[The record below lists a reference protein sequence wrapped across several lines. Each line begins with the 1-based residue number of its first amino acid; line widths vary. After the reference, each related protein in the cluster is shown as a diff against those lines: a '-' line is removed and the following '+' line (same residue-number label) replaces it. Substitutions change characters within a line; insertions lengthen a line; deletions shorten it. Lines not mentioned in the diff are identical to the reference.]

1 MEATARLASAPGR
14 VNLLGEHV
22 DHQGGT
28 VLPVAVNLRTTV
40 TYTPGDAWTFASEEH
55 EDGGDWTRYVRA
67 VLDVLAAEGHD
78 LVPGSLEI
86 TSRVPEGRGLASSAA
101 LEVAVAGAVSDA
113 MPFDLM
119 HLCRRAENER
129 VGVPCGLMDQAVAAC
144 AIAGHAMALDC
155 SDGTFFHL
163 PLPEAEL
170 LLFDSGIARTLA
182 DTPYAERRAEA
193 EEPGTDAARHVA
205 DENARVA
212 RGIEL
217 LDKGDAEAFGDLMF
231 ESHASLRDLYRCS
244 LPALDELVDQLARV
258 RGVYGARLMGAGWG
272 GCVVALVEP
281 GLRLEGGQLLVS
293 DDGLYRMA
301 ADDADADAEES

>member
-1 MEATARLASAPGR
+1 VEATARLASAPGR

-40 TYTPGDAWTFASEEH
+40 TYTPGDAWAFRSEEH
-55 EDGGDWTRYVRA
+55 EDDGDWTRYVRA

-78 LVPGSLEI
+78 LLPGRLDI
-86 TSRVPEGRGLASSAA
+86 ASRVPEGRGLASSAA
-101 LEVAVAGAVSDA
+101 LEIAVAGAVCDA

-119 HLCRRAENER
+119 RLCRRAENEH

-144 AIAGHAMALDC
+144 AISGHAMALDC

-163 PLPEAEL
+163 PLPEA
-170 LLFDSGIARTLA
+170 A
-182 DTPYAERRAEA
+182 
-193 EEPGTDAARHVA
+193 EPGTAAARHVA
-205 DENARVA
+205 EENARVA

-244 LPALDELVDQLARV
+244 LPALDDLVDQLARV

-281 GLRLEGGQLLVS
+281 GVRLEGGQLLVS

-301 ADDADADAEES
+301 ADDAAES